1 MHTLERLILSPRLAA
16 DVAARLR
23 SAQTKSPV
31 LPARNAP
38 HLHAKVCEVESGL
51 TMVFLPPVLSREH
64 NRSARPQTRL

>member
-23 SAQTKSPV
+23 TAQIKSP
-31 LPARNAP
+31 PPRNAP
-38 HLHAKVCEVESGL
+38 YLRAEVCEVENGL
-51 TMVFLPPVLSREH
+51 TMVFLPPALSGEH